1 MSPVGVMHLVD
12 SLDVGGTER
21 MAVNFVNSLPR
32 DRYVPYLCTTRRDG
46 PLEAMVGGDVVRLR
60 LQRKHRFDVV
70 AVRRLVEFNR
80 LRGVRILHAHSSSLF
95 VAMAASVFA
104 PHPAV
109 VWHVHFGRYAVE
121 QRGAFLVRQLVKNTN
136 GVIAVSEPLAEWARN
151 RLRLPAERVWYI
163 PNFVLPEDSNGQP
176 PIVAGVLG
184 ARIVCVANL
193 RPPKDHRTLL
203 RAMALV
209 VRQHPDAHLLLVGGT
224 QDSACLDLVKKEI
237 SQLELGANVSLL
249 GERHDVAAILRVCD
263 VGVLSSASEGLPLAL
278 IEYGMAGLPAVATEV
293 GQCPEVL
300 DQGRAGMLVAPGAPK
315 LLAEALLLLL
325 GSPDRRAGLGR
336 RLQTRTQELYSRCA
350 IVERVC
356 RVYDTVLRQGRTGR
370 N

>member
-1 MSPVGVMHLVD
+1 MHLVD

-32 DRYVPYLCTTRRDG
+32 ERYVPYLCTTRRDG
-46 PLEAMVGGDVVRLR
+46 PLEESVGADVVRLR
-60 LQRKHRFDVV
+60 LERKHRFDVV

-80 LRGVRILHAHSSSLF
+80 EHGVRLLHAHSSSLF
-95 VAMAASVFA
+95 VAVAASGFA

-109 VWHVHFGRYAVE
+109 VWHDHYGRYAVE
-121 QRGAFLVRQLVKNTN
+121 QRNAFLFRQLVRNAS

-151 RLRLPAERVWYI
+151 RLHVPTERVWYI
-163 PNFVLPEDSNGQP
+163 PNFVVPAPDSQP
-176 PIVAGVLG
+176 PILPGVRG

-193 RPPKDHRTLL
+193 RPQKDHCTLL

-209 VRQHPDAHLLLVGGT
+209 VQRQPAAHLLLVGAAN
-224 QDSACLDLVKKEI
+224 DAACLDFVKKEI

-300 DQGRAGMLVAPGAPK
+300 DQGRAGMLVAPGAAR
-315 LLAEALLLLL
+315 LLAEALLSLLE
-325 GSPDRRAGLGR
+325 SPDRRAALGLQLR
-336 RLQTRTQELYSRCA
+336 TRVQGFYSSGT
-350 IVERVC
+350 IIERAC
-356 RVYDTVLRQGRTGR
+356 RVYETVLRQDRPRGIQLIC
-370 N
+370 